1 MNTTLNTTSADP
13 KDRLI
18 ADLQRQL
25 AASNAERD
33 EAIARETATA
43 EVLQMI
49 NSSPGD
55 LVPMFDAM
63 LDPRVGLIEYGPL
76 QPMPGDRVRI
86 GVIGTADTADGFTRF
101 IERCT
106 RGIEGKRSPLRNLYP
121 PFPGI
126 GNQNPFR
133 CTFQVDAAARRII
146 PVRDIERLERFPIR
160 LHSRHCERNSG
171 ILVVSRGR
179 RCGR

>member
-18 ADLQRQL
+18 ANLQRQL

-55 LVPMFDAM
+55 LVPVFDAM
-63 LDPRVGLIEYGPL
+63 L
-76 QPMPGDRVRI
+76 
-86 GVIGTADTADGFTRF
+86 
-101 IERCT
+101 ERANAAL
-106 RGIEGKRSPLRNLYP
+106 RS
-121 PFPGI
+121 
-126 GNQNPFR
+126 
-133 CTFQVDAAARRII
+133 
-146 PVRDIERLERFPIR
+146 
-160 LHSRHCERNSG
+160 
-171 ILVVSRGR
+171 
-179 RCGR
+179 